1 MLKHSN
7 AWTISSVLHH
17 TCTARPSKHETFL
30 AQDAHKFRIGLP
42 KRETQQI
49 TVKWSLMK
57 NFPELVNSSLKF
69 FDFTIFSS
77 KFKTEKKTRPIDKL
91 GFNTVDQAKISWIA
105 ISQHVGSSATSI
117 TLYTTYPR
125 RELTEEDL
133 VKSLSDL
140 GLAPSATLVVSLVS
154 VDNQS
159 LISNVIGWMRKS
171 NRAARAARI
180 WVHFV
185 DTKRRRDFPINLWN
199 YEVSISKFSIAKTT
213 SLLSVIFTH
222 DIKRYS
228 NGIPVKWGIIVCVV
242 CLNYND

>member
-1 MLKHSN
+1 
-7 AWTISSVLHH
+7 
-17 TCTARPSKHETFL
+17 
-30 AQDAHKFRIGLP
+30 
-42 KRETQQI
+42 
-49 TVKWSLMK
+49 MK

-159 LISNVIGWMRKS
+159 LISNVIG
-171 NRAARAARI
+171 
-180 WVHFV
+180 
-185 DTKRRRDFPINLWN
+185 
-199 YEVSISKFSIAKTT
+199 
-213 SLLSVIFTH
+213 
-222 DIKRYS
+222 
-228 NGIPVKWGIIVCVV
+228 
-242 CLNYND
+242 